1 MPGFDMF
8 NCLGWAD
15 STPGS
20 GGSGGCGS
28 DRFRYARC
36 QEVRTAQEQAA
47 LAGHARLQD
56 GRRHGSLTI
65 MRPLR
70 AIIAAFGNF
79 ARSHAAV
86 NHASH
91 ARAPTRDGP
100 ARRERGESER
110 GRQLQSLSCAITGLI
125 AEIEISLKV
134 RRPCPCRKSS
144 PVLSSPNFPPPH
156 VLSRQVKYRRS
167 PVVSAL
173 LLTFFFAPH
182 PTPRRTELTEVDYL
196 SSQSDVSTT
205 SARSAITPAP
215 APLHKHPARS
225 RPSLPPSPSLCG
237 LPWTIRTA

>member
-47 LAGHARLQD
+47 LAGHPRLQD

-100 ARRERGESER
+100 ARRERGES
-110 GRQLQSLSCAITGLI
+110 RQLQSLSCAITGLI

-156 VLSRQVKYRRS
+156 VVVSQQVKYRRS
-167 PVVSAL
+167 PLVSAL
-173 LLTFFFAPH
+173 LLTLLFAPY

-196 SSQSDVSTT
+196 STQSD
-205 SARSAITPAP
+205 ARQPRLAQLSPQRQRLFIITPHG
-215 APLHKHPARS
+215 LARPTS
-225 RPSLPPSPSLCG
+225 RSPSLFG
-237 LPWTIRTA
+237 LP